1 MRRSLA
7 VVVAVLTALL
17 AACGSTV
24 PAAQRTASSGDGLST
39 VAADDTAGLST
50 DPGALSASGEGATA
64 GGRSA
69 TAAAQQAAAGA
80 ARAGGSSA
88 AAARAVT
95 GPIQLGFV
103 NTNVSNAA
111 AFGVELGSTLSNQQ
125 IYNALIAEVNKS
137 GGINGRKIE
146 PVYGNTDTASA
157 SWNTD
162 FQAACEKFTRDN
174 KVAAVLGY
182 VFVWLDAFEGCLAK
196 AGVPH
201 LYGGYQPGDRG
212 LQREFPLV
220 VSTTHPDVESAWL
233 TAVGGAIASGQLKP
247 SNKLGLFV
255 DDCAH
260 GNRAFNAVVPAYLRA
275 HKIPYEVFETG
286 CSSGASDNGKAAS
299 DIQAAALRFRS
310 NGVDTV
316 AIGGV
321 PALLFATQAESQ
333 AWRPSY
339 IMNVGGA
346 AFEGNVPNAQL
357 KNFHGYGWIPAVD
370 VNASHQPAPPSAAQK
385 RCLAMLAAQGIQPA
399 GVNDFM
405 LAYVSCDALFMY
417 AAALQVTG
425 GRTEAPGVVQAL
437 TAVAPKFESAS
448 TYGGRVQ
455 VSGVQRGGAGVWRE
469 WGFADNCNCFVY
481 KGPERPL
488 SW

>member
-1 MRRSLA
+1 MRRSTAA
-7 VVVAVLTALL
+7 VVALFAALL

-24 PAAQRTASSGDGLST
+24 PAAQRSTSAADGLST
-39 VAADDTAGLST
+39 VAAEDASGLAAES
-50 DPGALSASGEGATA
+50 GGLSASGEASTA
-64 GGRSA
+64 AGRSA
-69 TAAAQQAAAGA
+69 SASAQRAAANTTRSAGA
-80 ARAGGSSA
+80 VTAK
-88 AAARAVT
+88 AVT

-125 IYNALIAEVNKS
+125 IYDALIAEVNKT

-162 FQAACEKFTRDN
+162 FQAACEKFTKDN
-174 KVAAVLGY
+174 EVAAVLGY

-201 LYGGYQPGDRG
+201 LYGGYQPGDRR
-212 LQREFPLV
+212 LQREFPLM
-220 VSTTHPDVESAWL
+220 VSTTHPDVDSAWL
-233 TAVGGAIASGQLKP
+233 TAVGGAITSGQLKP

-260 GNRAFNAVVPAYLRA
+260 GQRAFHSVVPAYLRA
-275 HKIPYEVFETG
+275 HKIPFEVFETG

-333 AWRPSY
+333 AWHPSY

-346 AFEGNVPNAQL
+346 AYEGNVPNSQL

-370 VNASHQPAPPSAAQK
+370 VNASHQPAPPNEAQK

-405 LAYVSCDALFMY
+405 LAYVSCDALFLY
-417 AAALQVTG
+417 AAALQVTN
-425 GRTEAPGVVQAL
+425 GRTDGPAVVQAL

-455 VSGVQRGGAGVWRE
+455 VSNVQRGGAAVWRE

-481 KGPERPL
+481 KGPERAL